1 MPSARRGS
9 PGRRNA
15 PNPDPPPNHTRP
27 GCVPGRAVS
36 LGARCVSDESH
47 SCRWK
52 TSGRRMVA
60 GSAAPPVESSGPS
73 PSGYRPSV
81 RVAIGLQRSVPPRPP
96 QAASYAVRVPR
107 AGSPPTTAF
116 PLHPCHAVAVR
127 LGVPTTTGSPGGLP
141 PPGHFPIGFR
151 LTVIRR
157 PNRRRRA
164 MSSAHRT
171 RAASPEGSGPFSF

>member
-1 MPSARRGS
+1 MPLVPSARRGS

-36 LGARCVSDESH
+36 LDARCVSDESH
-47 SCRWK
+47 SCRSK

-96 QAASYAVRVPR
+96 PAASYAVRVPR

-127 LGVPTTTGSPGGLP
+127 LGVPTTRVSGGTSTPLVTSRSAFASQLSDVLTDVGAPCPAHTEKAPGS
-141 PPGHFPIGFR
+141 
-151 LTVIRR
+151 
-157 PNRRRRA
+157 
-164 MSSAHRT
+164 
-171 RAASPEGSGPFSF
+171 